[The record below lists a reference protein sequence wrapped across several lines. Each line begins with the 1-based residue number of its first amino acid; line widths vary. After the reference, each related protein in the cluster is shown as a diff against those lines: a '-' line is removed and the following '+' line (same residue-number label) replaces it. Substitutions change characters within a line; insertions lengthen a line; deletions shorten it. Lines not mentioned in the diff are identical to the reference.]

1 MSVHLVFWFVEI
13 KKFLIESFFFYLKN
27 YYYNE
32 VFNSLIFQFVHT
44 EDY

>member
-1 MSVHLVFWFVEI
+1 MSIHLVFWFVEI
-13 KKFLIESFFFYLKN
+13 KKFLIESFFYLKN
-27 YYYNE
+27 YNE

>member
-1 MSVHLVFWFVEI
+1 MSIHLVFWFVEI
-13 KKFLIESFFFYLKN
+13 KKFLIESIFYLKN
-27 YYYNE
+27 YNE